1 MSNTRKTI
9 IFLLLG
15 GIVVVALNTLNQESS
30 KTNSV
35 GEIGSLG
42 QSNSS
47 VQTDES
53 RFQQPLAEPEAS
65 ASEEVFPEEITE
77 DDVQTE
83 KELVDEAMRLLN
95 STKDEERVEGAEL
108 LATYPNSESEMILA
122 QLLITDNDPDV
133 RNAAAQSLGAVDV
146 PLDSTIADL
155 VNALED
161 EAEEVRLSALS
172 TLQGYLLSQEKDT
185 ESYKKIDLALKNKAS
200 SDNIP
205 ADIRAAIDAFL
216 KEQ

>member
-1 MSNTRKTI
+1 M
-9 IFLLLG
+9 
-15 GIVVVALNTLNQESS
+15 
-30 KTNSV
+30 
-35 GEIGSLG
+35 
-42 QSNSS
+42 
-47 VQTDES
+47 
-53 RFQQPLAEPEAS
+53 
-65 ASEEVFPEEITE
+65 
-77 DDVQTE
+77 
-83 KELVDEAMRLLN
+83 
-95 STKDEERVEGAEL
+95 
-108 LATYPNSESEMILA
+108 
-122 QLLITDNDPDV
+122 
-133 RNAAAQSLGAVDV
+133 
-146 PLDSTIADL
+146 DSTIADL

>member
-1 MSNTRKTI
+1 
-9 IFLLLG
+9 
-15 GIVVVALNTLNQESS
+15 
-30 KTNSV
+30 
-35 GEIGSLG
+35 
-42 QSNSS
+42 
-47 VQTDES
+47 
-53 RFQQPLAEPEAS
+53 
-65 ASEEVFPEEITE
+65 
-77 DDVQTE
+77 
-83 KELVDEAMRLLN
+83 
-95 STKDEERVEGAEL
+95 
-108 LATYPNSESEMILA
+108 MILA

-133 RNAAAQSLGAVDV
+133 RNAAAQGLGAFDM

-200 SDNIP
+200 SNNTP
-205 ADIRAAIDAFL
+205 ADIREAIDTFL

>member
-1 MSNTRKTI
+1 
-9 IFLLLG
+9 
-15 GIVVVALNTLNQESS
+15 
-30 KTNSV
+30 
-35 GEIGSLG
+35 
-42 QSNSS
+42 
-47 VQTDES
+47 
-53 RFQQPLAEPEAS
+53 
-65 ASEEVFPEEITE
+65 
-77 DDVQTE
+77 
-83 KELVDEAMRLLN
+83 MRLLN

-161 EAEEVRLSALS
+161 ETEDVRLSALS

-185 ESYKKIDLALKNKAS
+185 ESYKKIDLALKDKAS

-205 ADIRAAIDAFL
+205 ADIREAIDAFL